1 MEKQQIGLF
10 VEGLYKKGYL
20 TLLERDIVDTWK
32 ELQIDPFNAQSAI
45 QQILNNNLNHP
56 EVFAAV
62 IAKPTTVQKR
72 PEDIDENDLKYNLW
86 SQLELLVIQATTTH

>member
-20 TLLERDIVDTWK
+20 TSLERDIVDTWK
-32 ELQIDPFNAQSAI
+32 ELQIDPFNAQSAT

-72 PEDIDENDLKYNLW
+72 LEDVDENDLKYNLR
-86 SQLELLVIQATTTH
+86 SQLELLVIKAKTTH

>member
-10 VEGLYKKGYL
+10 VEGLYQKGYL
-20 TLLERDIVDTWK
+20 TSLERDIVDTWK

-45 QQILNNNLNHP
+45 QQILNNNFNHP

-62 IAKPTTVQKR
+62 IVKPTTVQKR